1 MPNRPKH
8 QFEVISDLNSGVVFD
23 HCWMRFCTDQNL
35 DPVKL
40 AEKYTTLRPFPFEPT
55 PNGQFLTLHPSGL
68 LCDPAVLEYLKP
80 FTYNNNSPL
89 IRLRDCHYNNKS
101 KMWRLPRSATQPEF
115 GQFIYLHHVLPFYS
129 RDTNWAILF
138 GLDPNNL
145 PEYPRLSLAEAIS
158 AYSIS
163 LGA

>member
-8 QFEVISDLNSGVVFD
+8 QFEVVSDLNSGVVFD
-23 HCWMRFCTDQNL
+23 HCWFRFCTDQNL

-40 AEKYTTLRPFPFEPT
+40 ATIYTELRPFPFEPT
-55 PNGQFLTLHPSGL
+55 PNNEFLVLHPSGL
-68 LCDPAVLEYLKP
+68 LIDPVVLEYTKA

-101 KMWRLPRSATQPEF
+101 KMYRLPKSASQPEF
-115 GQFIYLHHVLPFYS
+115 GQFLYLHHVLPFYQ

-145 PEYPRLSLAEAIS
+145 PEYPRLSLAEAIFV
-158 AYSIS
+158 YGDC
-163 LGA
+163 L